1 MRTSYVYPVLCL
13 VAAAAPTLAGQ
24 APEEY
29 LQDVEKR
36 FAHALLPTALRPP
49 ITNEQADAFVVA
61 IKHFRESSKAELP
74 RIEAVNPGD
83 DRRLKSDKQRLANWV
98 GNEVPRQLNEVL
110 QQTRQ
115 MLQGVAWSKTDFVKF
130 GAEIDMADQDKV
142 RNNLA
147 NPDNVALREDAIR
160 DGRRVIELLVRI
172 DEQLGEKSEWPA
184 KLKEFEALA
193 AKFQEKLSAAA
204 AMIMPPKDI
213 GDAKLKEIA
222 EATLKTPDSGVK
234 EWKRLIVNSAKQQK
248 QFSVYELRGN
258 TVVRCDYDF
267 EHFQATTIEAEG
279 NDLFLYHNTLAFYKS
294 GAPTTPL
301 NKWVIRERFRG
312 AKIAAENVGK

>member
-1 MRTSYVYPVLCL
+1 MRKFVLAVALACAAL
-13 VAAAAPTLAGQ
+13 TAAAQAQ

-29 LQDVEKR
+29 LKDVESR
-36 FAHALLPTALRPP
+36 FKQEMLPQALRPP
-49 ITNEQADAFVVA
+49 LTVEQADAFGKT
-61 IKHFRESSKAELP
+61 IKYFREASKTELP
-74 RIEAVNPGD
+74 KIKAIDAKD
-83 DRRLKSDKQRLANWV
+83 DRRLKSDKERLEYWV
-98 GNEVPRQLNEVL
+98 GKEVPRLLEETL
-110 QQTRQ
+110 KQTRYT
-115 MLQGVAWSKTDFVKF
+115 LDAEIRNKTDYVKF
-130 GAEIDMADQDKV
+130 AADIDLNDKDKV

-147 NPDNVALREDAIR
+147 NPDNVADRQEAIKNT
-160 DGRRVIELLVRI
+160 RRCLDVMIAI
-172 DEQLGEKSEWPA
+172 DEALGEKSDWPD
-184 KLKEFEALA
+184 KRKQFDELA
-193 AKFQEKLSAAA
+193 RKFNEKLAAAA